1 MAQCFPLDRLER
13 ISQLEGWHFWFVGRR
28 ELLERL
34 LRKHLGEEARL
45 ILDLGCGSGLTLE
58 TLTRH
63 GHRAVGLDL
72 RPEGLRRAVGR
83 LERASFVQADATRLP
98 FKRDLFG
105 AVTMLDVLE
114 HVDDRALLS
123 EVRKVLRPGGHLLLT
138 VPAMPWL
145 WSYRDE
151 AAGHL
156 RRYTRRRLRA
166 VLSEAGFQIEEMRYY
181 QFLLFPFV
189 ALARLLGRRGRA
201 ARDFEERSIPFVSS
215 LFKQVNKLEARLSD
229 HLSWPW
235 GSSLVVVCRK
245 V

>member
-1 MAQCFPLDRLER
+1 MAHCFPLDRLER
-13 ISQLEGWHFWFVGRR
+13 ITELEGWHFWFAGRR
-28 ELLERL
+28 VLVERL
-34 LRKHLGEEARL
+34 LRKHLGEEAQL

-83 LERASFVQADATRLP
+83 LARTSFVQADATRLP
-98 FKRDLFG
+98 FKEDLFG

-123 EVRKVLRPGGHLLLT
+123 EVWKVLLPGGQLLLT

-166 VLSEAGFQIEEMRYY
+166 VLSEAGFRIEEIRYY

-189 ALARLLGRRGRA
+189 VLTRLVGRRAPA
-201 ARDFEERSIPFVSS
+201 ARDFEERSIPFLSS
-215 LFKQVNKLEARLSD
+215 LFKRVNKLEARLSD
-229 HLSWPW
+229 RLSWPW
-235 GSSLVVVCRK
+235 GSSLAVVCRK